1 MEVVVSDTIRED
13 VERYIRIND
22 DKTVHAVIVYSV
34 EDNAED
40 GGTVIRGAY
49 YGYCGGG
56 VNDGGYFI
64 IDQENE
70 DIRPLTYD
78 DIDAIES
85 ENSALSQTY
94 NGLMQEVW
102 KVISDEDGELQ
113 LTAIGAKLTSQS
125 DDDEVYM
132 SDSFDGDA
140 LDEISKVWQLATSF
154 DS

>member
-1 MEVVVSDTIRED
+1 MVIA
-13 VERYIRIND
+13 
-22 DKTVHAVIVYSV
+22 AV
-34 EDNAED
+34 AL
-40 GGTVIRGAY
+40 
-49 YGYCGGG
+49 
-56 VNDGGYFI
+56 NDGGYFI

-70 DIRPLTYD
+70 DIRTLTYD

-132 SDSFDGDA
+132 SDSF
-140 LDEISKVWQLATSF
+140 
-154 DS
+154 